1 MGLLCSAMARGCPDG
16 VAGRAAG
23 ALQAAAVSLALR
35 RRAAHFRHAPNRGVA
50 RGAPRGGLMSMIRL
64 FALIALLSSAVPGPA
79 SGQESSDP
87 EVAPVRS
94 VLSGVYTAAQATR
107 GEAQFKQNCAAC
119 HTTGEF
125 SSVAFRRA
133 WSGRTIYD
141 LFEMVRTLMPYDSP
155 G

>member
-1 MGLLCSAMARGCPDG
+1 
-16 VAGRAAG
+16 
-23 ALQAAAVSLALR
+23 
-35 RRAAHFRHAPNRGVA
+35 
-50 RGAPRGGLMSMIRL
+50 MSMIRL

-79 SGQESSDP
+79 SGQESSEP

-155 G
+155 GSLSRESYAEILAYFLELNGYPAGDVELPADGEAQKLIRIERKPEATGT